1 MPKLRTE
8 SFTGAGDFRWLR
20 SDHAIW
26 NGRTESLDIGAFTA
40 GTHYPNGYI
49 PSGTPVRAR
58 VPASSC
64 PTTRPRPRPPAP
76 ASSPVTSSPTSPIVP
91 GSTEDLN
98 VPLLDHGRVNP
109 AFVPRASR
117 PSCARRAAQARRPVH
132 RLPLRGVDPRW
143 LSGLT

>member
-49 PSGTPVRAR
+49 PSGTPVALVSGQL
-58 VPASSC
+58 VPYTSAEA
-64 PTTRPRPRPPAP
+64 TTTGAGVL
-76 ASSPVTSSPTSPIVP
+76 AGHILTDIPVVS

-98 VPLLDHGRVNP
+98 VPVLDHGRVNP
-109 AFVPRASR
+109 ARVPQGTDAFTA
-117 PSCARRAAQARRPVH
+117 PVAAAKRAAHTIVYR
-132 RLPLRGVDPRW
+132 
-143 LSGLT
+143 

>member
-20 SDHAIW
+20 STHAIW

-49 PSGTPVRAR
+49 PSGTPVALVAGQL
-58 VPASSC
+58 VPYDSAEV
-64 PTTRPRPRPPAP
+64 TTTNAGVL
-76 ASSPVTSSPTSPIVP
+76 AGHILTDIPVVA

-98 VPLLDHGRVNP
+98 VPVLDHGRVNP
-109 AFVPRASR
+109 ARVPVGVQAFAAPVAAAKRANVTIVYR
-117 PSCARRAAQARRPVH
+117 
-132 RLPLRGVDPRW
+132 
-143 LSGLT
+143 

>member
-8 SFTGAGDFRWLR
+8 SFAPGGDFRWLR

-26 NGRTESLDIGAFTA
+26 NGRTESLDISAFTA

-49 PSGTPVRAR
+49 PSGTPCALVAGQL
-58 VPASSC
+58 VPYTSAEA
-64 PTTRPRPRPPAP
+64 TTTGAGVL
-76 ASSPVTSSPTSPIVP
+76 AGHLFTDQPVIA

-109 AFVPRASR
+109 ARVPQGTDAFT
-117 PSCARRAAQARRPVH
+117 APVAFAK
-132 RLPLRGVDPRW
+132 RGNTALVYR
-143 LSGLT
+143 